1 MPKNVV
7 SSTMKISKKLGRNE
21 RLAIAEEILD
31 YIKERTNRGHGK
43 NDRPWR
49 GSKANEYSK
58 SYKNS
63 LDFKQK
69 SSKGRV
75 NLELSGDMLTAIEAK
90 QKSGEIKIH
99 IPFSEDEWGRAKGN
113 ILGSYGKKAG
123 NKSKAR
129 NFLELGRKDHSE
141 IMKRFKNSPIGKAF
155 YFKNEEKKEILSKV
169 SSDVLKGLITGK
181 GEKKKGEKIV
191 EEIKINV
198 RQS

>member
-1 MPKNVV
+1 
-7 SSTMKISKKLGRNE
+7 MKISRKLGRNE
-21 RLAIAEEILD
+21 RLAIADEILD

-99 IPFSEDEWGRAKGN
+99 IPFSEDEWSRAKGN
-113 ILGSYGKKAG
+113 VLGSYGG
-123 NKSKAR
+123 RPNSSKAR
-129 NFLELGRKDHSE
+129 NFIELGYRDKAE
-141 IMKRFKNSPIGKAF
+141 IMKRFKNSPTGKAF
-155 YFKNEEKKEILSKV
+155 YENTDIKQRALANIDVKKLVKAKAVTLTTEENAKLTKEIKLERN
-169 SSDVLKGLITGK
+169 T
-181 GEKKKGEKIV
+181 
-191 EEIKINV
+191 
-198 RQS
+198 